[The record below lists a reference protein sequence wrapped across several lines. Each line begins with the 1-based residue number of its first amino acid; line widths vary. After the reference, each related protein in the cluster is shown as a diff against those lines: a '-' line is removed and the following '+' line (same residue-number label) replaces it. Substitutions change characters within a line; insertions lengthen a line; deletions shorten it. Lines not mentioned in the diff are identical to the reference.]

1 MLIIT
6 LFIVWCNH
14 FNLTV
19 EVITGFSILGS
30 NVDCD
35 YDGLICMEYNNEYQI
50 IINLVY
56 NLEKN

>member
-19 EVITGFSILGS
+19 EVIISILGS